1 MTELEFRL
9 PSAVPYAY
17 VNVKGTPEEL
27 AQVNF
32 ELLASLYANSLSAF
46 QTAEVQAAKL
56 IVQGVTG
63 RPASRLEDAI
73 ASLAEQPQH
82 SESPSEDPAEE
93 IKEQLGAT
101 ELDNVNAPWEAPPK
115 APKKNPWDKSKPA
128 PVADLDL
135 EGW

>member
-1 MTELEFRL
+1 MTEVEFRL

-17 VNVKGTPEEL
+17 VNVKGTLEEL
-27 AQVNF
+27 VEVNF
-32 ELLASLYANSLSAF
+32 EMLASLYANSLTAF

-56 IVQGVTG
+56 IVQGGALGAMAAGEPEQT
-63 RPASRLEDAI
+63 I
-73 ASLAEQPQH
+73 KAESADGAQII
-82 SESPSEDPAEE
+82 SET
-93 IKEQLGAT
+93 LGAT

>member
-1 MTELEFRL
+1 MTEIEFRL

-93 IKEQLGAT
+93 VKEQLGAT

-115 APKKNPWDKSKPA
+115 APKSKPWEASKPA
-128 PVADLDL
+128 VAAPVDID
-135 EGW
+135 W

>member
-1 MTELEFRL
+1 MAEIEFRL

-27 AQVNF
+27 AQINF
-32 ELLASLYANSLSAF
+32 EMLAALYANSLSAF
-46 QTAEVQAAKL
+46 QKAEVEAAKL

-63 RPASRLEDAI
+63 EPASRLEGAI
-73 ASLAEQPQH
+73 ASLAEQPQQ

-101 ELDNVNAPWEAPPK
+101 ELDNVNAPWTAPPK
-115 APKKNPWDKSKPA
+115 GAKPKPWETEKPSA
-128 PVADLDL
+128 KLDIDPDFF
-135 EGW
+135 